1 MYKRQVVS
9 QHLLP
14 STDDGRRCLAMEI
27 MINNNPIASAI
38 RLGKLE
44 SIDTGIV
51 TGRADGMVSLDES
64 LRRLVKDGSI
74 TMDTAKRYVTD
85 ATILKR

>member
-1 MYKRQVVS
+1 MALRAVVS

-14 STDDGRRCLAMEI
+14 SAIEGKRQLALEI

-51 TGRADGMVSLDES
+51 TGRADGMISLDES
-64 LRRLVKDGSI
+64 LRRMCKTGAI
-74 TMDTAKRYVTD
+74 TRDTAERFVSD
-85 ATILKR
+85 ATILNR